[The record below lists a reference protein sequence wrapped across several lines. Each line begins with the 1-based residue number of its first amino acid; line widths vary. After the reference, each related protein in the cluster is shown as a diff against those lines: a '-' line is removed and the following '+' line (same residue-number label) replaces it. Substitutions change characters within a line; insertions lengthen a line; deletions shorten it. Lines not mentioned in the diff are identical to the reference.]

1 MACIAVDSVSE
12 AGMSV
17 KPQNKVVLV
26 GNKVTLHCSSAHRG
40 ALVRWTFGTQN
51 VNCRRPIYKHGECN
65 VVIDS
70 VRSSDAGAY
79 DCTDGSSTMAQ
90 ASLVV
95 IGITQHTPSQSLQHT
110 HTQWLNE
117 WCDKLHQ
124 CFSTFSLKRNPLQQ
138 FWLVTE
144 PTDVARNRSCG
155 ALLGPE
161 KIKPDSGERI
171 IGPSPPASVSGE
183 AHPAVFGRS
192 EPGPQM
198 HVDALT
204 TKSQ

>member
-95 IGITQHTPSQSLQHT
+95 IGITQHTHSQSLQHT
-110 HTQWLNE
+110 HTESLNE
-117 WCDKLHQ
+117 WYDKVHQ
-124 CFSTFSLKRNPLQQ
+124 CFSTFSLKRHPLQQ
-138 FWLVTE
+138 FRLLME
-144 PTDVARNRSCG
+144 PMDVAWSCSWG
-155 ALLGPE
+155 HSWGP
-161 KIKPDSGERI
+161 KN
-171 IGPSPPASVSGE
+171 
-183 AHPAVFGRS
+183 
-192 EPGPQM
+192 
-198 HVDALT
+198 
-204 TKSQ
+204 